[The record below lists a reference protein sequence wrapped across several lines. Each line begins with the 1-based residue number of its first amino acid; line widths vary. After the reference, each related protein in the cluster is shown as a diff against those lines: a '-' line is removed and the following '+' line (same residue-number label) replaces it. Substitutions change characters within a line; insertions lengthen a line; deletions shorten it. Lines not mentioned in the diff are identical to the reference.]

1 MYLLCMNYILT
12 EQQLKII
19 IKEANDSKLT
29 NYMKMMYSLTHK
41 IVTIS
46 KRKFNLNV
54 RFLLTMGT
62 AIGGFMLPLEMYLRE
77 GSFDLNEEQ
86 TALILVG
93 IAAVNFYGQKKN
105 ISNILSKIK
114 ENGLSE
120 YFESVLEKSDKLK
133 KSFVGFLE
141 SLSLTLS
148 SVQETISYAFLLP
161 LITDLMNVAYNT
173 KDFWGA
179 SEIMTERILASGVV
193 VVSGQILIEII
204 NKILKRVS

>member
-1 MYLLCMNYILT
+1 
-12 EQQLKII
+12 
-19 IKEANDSKLT
+19 
-29 NYMKMMYSLTHK
+29 
-41 IVTIS
+41 
-46 KRKFNLNV
+46 
-54 RFLLTMGT
+54 MGT

-105 ISNILSKIK
+105 ISTILSKIK

-148 SVQETISYAFLLP
+148 SVQETISYSFLLP